1 MDGKD
6 SKEARSCYIYP
17 VDNLRILEIAAIM
30 VDPFGIVEEPSI
42 AIVITLAAVIALV
55 EEVMLKVEIRAV
67 LKPNLNHNPY
77 LVMVELVCQK
87 TIFSV
92 GNSITKGKP

>member
-1 MDGKD
+1 VDGKD

-17 VDNLRILEIAAIM
+17 VGNLRILEIAAIM

-42 AIVITLAAVIALV
+42 ATVITLAAVIAWV

-67 LKPNLNHNPY
+67 LKPQPQSQPLPCDGRASLSKNNLQCGQLDY
-77 LVMVELVCQK
+77 K
-87 TIFSV
+87 R
-92 GNSITKGKP
+92 